1 METNEMEPG
10 TRDEG
15 REALEEFQRGH
26 DEMGGAIAVRGFQL
40 QHDLTG
46 PGAAEPFVA
55 EGGARD
61 VAAQPF
67 ELLALLGPTAGVGMQ
82 AKPLGTD
89 TALGIAGLLDWRG
102 AARGLSTSALFG
114 LLGGQGPCGRCRP
127 LRVVAPANIDY
138 LTLRRHFFILVFIS
152 KQFVYI
158 NIGCFL
164 INTLFIFYVF
174 L

>member
-1 METNEMEPG
+1 MKPRTWNECG
-10 TRDEG
+10 
-15 REALEEFQRGH
+15 EALEEFQRAH
-26 DEMGGAIAVRGFQL
+26 HEMGGAIAIRGFEL
-40 QHDLTG
+40 EDDLTG
-46 PGAAEPFVA
+46 RGTAQAFVA
-55 EGGARD
+55 EGWTRD

-67 ELLALLGPTAGVGMQ
+67 EFLPLMGAAAGVGMQ

-114 LLGGQGPCGRCRP
+114 LLGGQAPCGRCRP